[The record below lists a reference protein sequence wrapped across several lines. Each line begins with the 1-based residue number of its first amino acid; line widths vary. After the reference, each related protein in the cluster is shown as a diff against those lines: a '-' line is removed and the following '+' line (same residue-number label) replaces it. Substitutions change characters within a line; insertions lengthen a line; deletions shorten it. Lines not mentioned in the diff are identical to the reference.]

1 MAKKIQVDGYMCE
14 KCGKIYV
21 GGGIGTDEYLANM
34 CCKQYYCEDCG
45 KPTEKYNYVCPQCS
59 EKRKFDKA
67 TKMSYSEYIKKFPD
81 YPIYF
86 NENFYWELEDLKEY
100 QYYNDLEMPEYV
112 WGTVK
117 ERVEVDIET
126 AIENAEENSNL
137 EDFYFD
143 DTKELIDFVKKW
155 NEENGT
161 DAFYQSYDIVV
172 VLTPEERSLEDE
184 NT

>member
-1 MAKKIQVDGYMCE
+1 
-14 KCGKIYV
+14 
-21 GGGIGTDEYLANM
+21 
-34 CCKQYYCEDCG
+34 
-45 KPTEKYNYVCPQCS
+45 
-59 EKRKFDKA
+59 
-67 TKMSYSEYIKKFPD
+67 
-81 YPIYF
+81 
-86 NENFYWELEDLKEY
+86 
-100 QYYNDLEMPEYV
+100 MPEYV

-126 AIENAEENSNL
+126 AIEDAEENSNL
-137 EDFYFD
+137 EDFCFD

-184 NT
+184 DT

>member
-1 MAKKIQVDGYMCE
+1 MAKKVQVDGYMCE
-14 KCGKIYV
+14 KCGKVYA

-45 KPTEKYNYVCPQCS
+45 KPTEKYNLVCPECS

-67 TKMSYSEYIKKFPD
+67 KKMSYDEYIKQFPG
-81 YPIYF
+81 YPIWHNDEY
-86 NENFYWELEDLKEY
+86 YWELEELKEY
-100 QYYNDLEMPEYV
+100 QYDSDLEMPEYV
-112 WGTVK
+112 WGTKK
-117 ERVEVDIET
+117 ERVEVNIES
-126 AIENAEENSNL
+126 AIDDAECNSNL

-161 DAFYQSYDIVV
+161 DAFYQSYEIAI